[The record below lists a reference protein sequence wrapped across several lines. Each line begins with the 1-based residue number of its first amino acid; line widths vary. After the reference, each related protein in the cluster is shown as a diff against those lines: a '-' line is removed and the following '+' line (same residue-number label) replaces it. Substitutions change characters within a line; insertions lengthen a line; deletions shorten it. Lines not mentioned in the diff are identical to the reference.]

1 MKEHYKFYDWKFPA
15 ELSLII
21 VYILYFLYARNRDNL
36 ETYSLNQLVG
46 TTRPNYLLESV
57 QILLRKSGYFSFQS
71 LYNESAINSRIT
83 LK

>member
-36 ETYSLNQLVG
+36 ETYSLNQPIVENNGLNCVNILVDFF
-46 TTRPNYLLESV
+46 
-57 QILLRKSGYFSFQS
+57 ISFV
-71 LYNESAINSRIT
+71 L
-83 LK
+83 